1 MIHHYIKCVLKNNT
15 FPIIVVTCR
24 NFQELQYQQLRVVAS
39 RDLEMSGIA
48 PDISSDIV
56 WIFKEQFF
64 LMEDTVYYGELINSN
79 HRVSHS
85 SDAEWT

>member
-1 MIHHYIKCVLKNNT
+1 M
-15 FPIIVVTCR
+15 
-24 NFQELQYQQLRVVAS
+24 VAS

-56 WIFKEQFF
+56 WIFKEQFFF